1 MRGEEAVGAPRSGHE
16 DSAEAWREGS
26 GPAAE
31 SPGPSACPCELLEEI
46 YATALDGGGWG
57 LVLERVARAFG
68 ARSARI
74 VACDGERRL
83 ELATSL
89 CPPARGQ
96 TGRRPS
102 GAQAPDGPRDPVEI
116 ALGTETP
123 GLRLLLERG
132 PLEAHEK
139 ALLARLIPHLA
150 RAWRVTGRLAEA
162 ERRLRLT
169 GQTLDRLATGV
180 ALVDAAGLVLVANAV
195 AERLL
200 AGESELRIEAGHLV
214 AGDPALARRLA
225 AALARLAGSHSER
238 SSAAERLCLR
248 VGVEEARL
256 ELLLL
261 PHSDGGDVAA
271 APVVLFVYDRSGA
284 GLAPADL
291 LEKIYGLTAAEARVV
306 DRILVGRTLEEIA
319 GDLGIG
325 RETVRT
331 HLQHVFRKVGT
342 TRQADLVRLLL
353 TGPAR
358 LRWS

>member
-1 MRGEEAVGAPRSGHE
+1 VNRGEEPDRGRS
-16 DSAEAWREGS
+16 EAASREGRE
-26 GPAAE
+26 PEAV
-31 SPGPSACPCELLEEI
+31 SPGPCPCELLEEI
-46 YATALDGGGWG
+46 YATALDGGGWD
-57 LVLERVARAFG
+57 LVLQRVARAFG

-74 VACDGERRL
+74 VGRSEEDRL
-83 ELATSL
+83 ELATSGL
-89 CPPARGQ
+89 VPAGGPCGHGASREETPDGWHD
-96 TGRRPS
+96 PVEVAL
-102 GAQAPDGPRDPVEI
+102 GAQA
-116 ALGTETP
+116 P

-132 PLEAHEK
+132 PFEAAEG
-139 ALLARLIPHLA
+139 ALLARLLPHLA

-169 GQTLDRLATGV
+169 GQTLDHLATGV
-180 ALVDAAGLVLVANAV
+180 ALVDSAGLVLVANAV

-200 AGESELRIEAGHLV
+200 AGESELRIEGGHLV

-225 AALARLAGSHSER
+225 AALARLAGFHSER

-271 APVVLFVYDRSGA
+271 TPVVLFVYERSGA